1 MTTHRG
7 KSHNELGKKSI
18 IIANVI
24 QNNKQ
29 TQPFF
34 LKKGTKQNQMHAQ
47 IERNFFD
54 PRQPTKESLIEL
66 GLENR
71 NPIIIAKVCLFT

>member
-1 MTTHRG
+1 
-7 KSHNELGKKSI
+7 
-18 IIANVI
+18 
-24 QNNKQ
+24 
-29 TQPFF
+29 
-34 LKKGTKQNQMHAQ
+34 MHDQ

-71 NPIIIAKVCLFT
+71 NPIIIAKVSLFLLCQLHGQVKYDSLTRKIIPNNST